1 MSRTPHPAADA
12 ATAPTIATVVAAP
25 SDSTGAD
32 ATSVDSIS
40 QRVHERRWLILAVL
54 CMSLL
59 IIVMD
64 NTILNVAIPSLM
76 TDLGASNSQVQWIV
90 DSYVL
95 VFAGLLLTAG
105 SLSDRFGRKGAL
117 QVGIVLFG
125 IGSVAAAMSE
135 TANQLIFTRAF
146 MGIGGALIMPAT
158 LSILTNVFRDPKE
171 RGRAIAVWAGFSG
184 LGVAIGPMVGGLL
197 LEHFSW
203 QSVFWVNLPLGITAL
218 ILGAFLI
225 PTSRDPHKSK
235 LDPVGAVLSFI
246 GLGTLL
252 FGIIEGP
259 GEGWTDPKVLTSF
272 AIALLAIGS
281 FIVWELT
288 CSSPMLDLSVFKNAR
303 FSAASGTITI
313 VFFALMGSLFL
324 MTQYW
329 QLVHG
334 YSPLEAGI
342 HLLPYAMTMMV
353 VAPMSARLVE
363 RFGTK
368 RIVLTGLSL
377 VTTGLL
383 LLSTIAADSP
393 YPMVISFFMVM
404 AAGMGMT
411 MAPATESVM
420 GSLPRAK
427 AGVGSAINDTTRQ
440 VGGALGVAIIGSVVS
455 SVYGSKIASAAS
467 GFGLDAEQTGVA
479 EASLGTAQ
487 RLAASLGDQGAA
499 FISAA
504 NDGFVDALSIGLRI
518 SASVVMLAA
527 LVAWRFLPSHARE
540 ATHARHPAGRS
551 GRRHPPPS
559 RRRLRT

>member
-1 MSRTPHPAADA
+1 MA
-12 ATAPTIATVVAAP
+12 
-25 SDSTGAD
+25 
-32 ATSVDSIS
+32 
-40 QRVHERRWLILAVL
+40 
-54 CMSLL
+54 
-59 IIVMD
+59 
-64 NTILNVAIPSLM
+64 
-76 TDLGASNSQVQWIV
+76 
-90 DSYVL
+90 
-95 VFAGLLLTAG
+95 
-105 SLSDRFGRKGAL
+105 
-117 QVGIVLFG
+117 
-125 IGSVAAAMSE
+125 
-135 TANQLIFTRAF
+135 
-146 MGIGGALIMPAT
+146 IGG
-158 LSILTNVFRDPKE
+158 
-171 RGRAIAVWAGFSG
+171 
-184 LGVAIGPMVGGLL
+184 
-197 LEHFSW
+197 
-203 QSVFWVNLPLGITAL
+203 
-218 ILGAFLI
+218 
-225 PTSRDPHKSK
+225 
-235 LDPVGAVLSFI
+235 
-246 GLGTLL
+246 
-252 FGIIEGP
+252 
-259 GEGWTDPKVLTSF
+259 
-272 AIALLAIGS
+272 
-281 FIVWELT
+281 FIVWERT
-288 CSSPMLDLSVFKNAR
+288 TSSPMLDLSVFRNAR

-342 HLLPYAMTMMV
+342 HLLPYAGTMMV

-368 RIVLTGLSL
+368 RIVLTGLTL

-393 YPMVISFFMVM
+393 YPMVISFFMIM

-420 GSLPRAK
+420 GALPREK

-499 FISAA
+499 FIDAA

-518 SASVVMLAA
+518 SAIGRHRRGHRGVEVPA
-527 LVAWRFLPSHARE
+527 VARSGGD
-540 ATHARHPAGRS
+540 HARHSADRP
-551 GRRHPPPS
+551 GRRVGRRRTTSTATGSSCEQRTPS
-559 RRRLRT
+559 RSPGTERSARRRATTT